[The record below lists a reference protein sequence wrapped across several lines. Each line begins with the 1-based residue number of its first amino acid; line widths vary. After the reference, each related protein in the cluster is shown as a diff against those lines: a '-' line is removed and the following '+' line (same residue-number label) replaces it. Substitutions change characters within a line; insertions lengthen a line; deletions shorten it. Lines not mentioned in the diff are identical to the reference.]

1 VTKRATLYRPHVLEL
16 VEVEWA
22 DAHYDG
28 EFDGAPESFDG
39 KLAVLI
45 NVGYFAK
52 FTRESVVL
60 VSCQQPS
67 NGTTR
72 WFVTIPRVNV
82 RAIHPC
88 ERKAAIVTT
97 KAE

>member
-1 VTKRATLYRPHVLEL
+1 MTKRLAMYRPKRLEL
-16 VEVEWA
+16 VEVEWS
-22 DAHYDG
+22 DALYDG
-28 EFDGAPESFDG
+28 EHDGTPESFDG
-39 KLAVLI
+39 RLAVLV

-52 FTRESVVL
+52 MTRESVVL

-67 NGTTR
+67 NGTVR

-88 ERKAAIVTT
+88 ERKQNGAQ
-97 KAE
+97 

>member
-1 VTKRATLYRPHVLEL
+1 MEL

-22 DAHYDG
+22 DALYDG
-28 EFDGAPESFDG
+28 DHDGTPESFDG

-52 FTRESVVL
+52 MTRESVVL

-67 NGTTR
+67 NGTVR

-82 RAIHPC
+82 RSIHPC
-88 ERKAAIVTT
+88 QRREDGPT
-97 KAE
+97 KPE